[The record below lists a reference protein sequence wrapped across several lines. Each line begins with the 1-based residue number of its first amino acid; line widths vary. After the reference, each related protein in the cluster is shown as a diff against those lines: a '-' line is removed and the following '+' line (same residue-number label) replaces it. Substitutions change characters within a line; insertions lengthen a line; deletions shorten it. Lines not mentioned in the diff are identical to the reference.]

1 MATPDA
7 IAGALALLAEARP
20 DRAITA
26 QTVQVYAVALEDI
39 DDAALGRAVKRALRE
54 CKFFPVPA
62 ELREF
67 AGVAK
72 PRPVPAPDVAELVRQ
87 IWGHA
92 EDSPGYG
99 QRPPRVELVRQVF
112 GDSVA
117 EAYGYVGPERLFSS
131 NQTTWEI
138 ARRDFAEELRASM
151 SARAE
156 RALPPMRPL
165 LPAAP
170 EALRLVGGAR

>member
-1 MATPDA
+1 MASHETVARALAIMQELWSREITPELVRIYRA
-7 IAGALALLAEARP
+7 ALADVDDDALLA
-20 DRAITA
+20 
-26 QTVQVYAVALEDI
+26 AV
-39 DDAALGRAVKRALRE
+39 RRALAT

-62 ELREF
+62 ELRDL
-67 AGVAK
+67 AGVAR
-72 PRPVPAPDVAELVRQ
+72 PRLEPAPDVAELVRQ

-131 NQTTWEI
+131 NETTWQI

>member
-1 MATPDA
+1 MASHETVA
-7 IAGALALLAEARP
+7 RALAIMQELWSREITPELVRIYRAALADVDDDTLLA
-20 DRAITA
+20 
-26 QTVQVYAVALEDI
+26 AV
-39 DDAALGRAVKRALRE
+39 RRALAS

-62 ELREF
+62 ELRHL
-67 AGVAK
+67 AGVGR
-72 PRPVPAPDVAELVRQ
+72 PRLEPAPDVAELVRQ

-99 QRPPRVELVRQVF
+99 QRPPRVELVRRVF

-117 EAYGYVGPERLFSS
+117 EAYGYVGPERLFAS
-131 NQTTWEI
+131 NETTWQI

-170 EALRLVGGAR
+170 EPLRLVGGAS